1 MDNYDKVLKYTNET
15 MNASGTSAEKYQHY
29 MDSLEATINEL
40 QVQWEQFIQELDAT
54 DTFKNAIKFVSSL
67 LSVLDALVNKVPV
80 LQSLLGGFVGFKV
93 IKGIVP
99 TVLKMASAISKFKG
113 LGNPIKALANSFKS
127 LKMSSS
133 MLSSVYTEL
142 GEKLTIYQKQQIMQI
157 MTNKNLTMEEKK
169 RQLANMELNASTI
182 ELITSN
188 NLLAPTI
195 SGLAAKYGQQT
206 AATIMQVLSSQ
217 TLTNEEKIQ
226 KITTELLAHATAEEA
241 FETAKLIVEQNA
253 LKISAQGATTA
264 MTALNLILGAVTIAA
279 SLAFSIIMKVNQE
292 AEQSRDNAID
302 AADAYNEQASSM
314 EELMER
320 YKELK
325 EELDKTQDLD
335 AQKEITSEILDIRN
349 QVIDSYGAEATK
361 IDFINGQLNETLGLW
376 QQINQEQAQ
385 EAYVKNKNEYQKA
398 LDYAESSGYWN
409 YFDFFGKKLHGKNT
423 DILSRQWVGQQGSFI
438 NLLKGIGIEDVE
450 SHYGVG
456 GSPSYRVSG
465 ENVFDTYNKLVEI
478 SQKIQKELEHNSDLT
493 DDEKKQLSE
502 FQSDVITEINAYDKD
517 ENFTKNKQLYESAQ
531 QSVIDA
537 MGVFQVDTGEL
548 VSPATLYDLYT
559 STIDDLNT
567 LSANFDFGN
576 QEMVD
581 SWNKMVTEDIPKY
594 QNYLQQLY
602 DQADETQKGY
612 LKTIMASLE
621 KATKDATQKVSAENY
636 ISGQISG
643 QTDLIKKI
651 NDLTTEE
658 LAVSQ
663 DEQIVGMFEKLQS
676 ELKAQGIVI
685 SIEEIAQAISDL
697 GYTYKETEKIT
708 AAGLIENFS
717 TDESEIKTITENIEK
732 LNNAVKAVASGGVLD
747 LEDLSDLRDASID
760 VSTFVEGGIDN
771 ITEISKVRD
780 DYIQSVIDGLDE
792 RVKINNE
799 VMKQDKNIT
808 EEEKQQIEFEN
819 KMIELRKRAIQS
831 AAEGI
836 KTTANEYITALK
848 SANEII
854 AQAQAYGNG
863 TISEDILSDM
873 VDQYAD
879 MAGYVER
886 YRLGMID
893 NDELLNA
900 FNEFYQNDINNYQ
913 DYQNKKYK
921 ETSEYFQ
928 QWLKDNEDW
937 VKNFKEK
944 YDIDLRQ
951 YKTYTE
957 AKAGIEKRN
966 NRIQEIEDKYDFSSY
981 VDNKGN
987 YTEQGETFLKRAEYE
1002 SSIKEVA
1009 KVLKEYVSLKKEYIE
1024 ISNLLDEKYV
1034 NDTKAVYVDM
1044 TEVIENQLTIITD
1057 RMQKAY
1063 ELLYELQ
1070 SNNSQLTLE
1079 NLDTMKSAYPAM
1091 SQYIDQYLR
1100 KEMSREELLSKFKE
1114 MYEQD
1119 KTNYK
1124 NAQIEKL
1131 NYDENFYST
1140 LIANNDEWVKKFKE
1154 DYQIDLKNF
1163 TTIQQAKASI
1173 LSAFNAENEA
1183 GYKINVE
1190 DYIDL
1195 STGEYTPDFE
1205 AAMTGKKLPTG
1216 GFWFKPYITEL
1227 HDLLTKISG
1236 EAEKKA
1242 EDTVD
1247 GIVDI
1252 IEDGAYSIEDA
1263 LSDVSTILSGQVD
1276 YWEQITNGIVAAAQL
1291 EIDALDK
1298 EIDLLEKKNE
1308 EQQRQIDLQEKLEA
1322 LNRAKTQRNVR
1333 EYNAETGQFEWVAN
1347 KKDIETA
1354 QREYDEA
1361 LKEDEI
1367 KSKEA
1372 AKEWYEKYRESFSN
1386 VSSTI
1391 ESQRQINKAIQ
1402 ALADIR
1408 GVKASNLTYK
1418 DLLSMTEKEQSTI
1431 RSKYGSAVDMNLAF
1445 EEAQNQQNINKAK
1458 TNLVTGGY
1466 ATNGA
1471 NGFVLD
1477 YNALSN
1483 AIGVPFTKLASSLS
1497 GYAEILKSTSFAET
1511 KPMASTVNN
1520 ITNTGAVSNSYV
1532 FSGDMTF
1539 KFDGETDADRF
1550 ITELVSKLDEKIAI
1564 TPLS

>member
-29 MDSLEATINEL
+29 MDSLEATINGL

-80 LQSLLGGFVGFKV
+80 LQTLLGAFVGFKV

-113 LGNPIKALANSFKS
+113 LGSSIKTLANSFKN
-127 LKMSSS
+127 LKAISTP
-133 MLSSVYTEL
+133 LSDTYTEMGTKLSVYQQQQITQIATNKELDMTEKERQLTAL
-142 GEKLTIYQKQQIMQI
+142 GLSAAQTQLILRTDEQTRSNVNAILSNTKLTMSQKQGKI
-157 MTNKNLTMEEKK
+157 
-169 RQLANMELNASTI
+169 ASI
-182 ELITSN
+182 
-188 NLLAPTI
+188 LLAVAKKNNIVLDKKQAI
-195 SGLAAKYGQQT
+195 SLGGAIAK
-206 AATIMQVLSSQ
+206 
-217 TLTNEEKIQ
+217 Q
-226 KITTELLAHATAEEA
+226 KTMTYTTEGLTA
-241 FETAKLIVEQNA
+241 
-253 LKISAQGATTA
+253 G
-264 MTALNLILGAVTIAA
+264 MTALNLILGTVAIAA

-385 EAYVKNKNEYQKA
+385 ETYVKNKNEYQKA

-409 YFDFFGKKLHGKNT
+409 YFDFSSKKLHGKTT
-423 DILSRQWVGQQGSFI
+423 DILSRQWSWQQGDFI
-438 NLLKGIGIEDVE
+438 NLLKGIGIEGVE
-450 SHYGVG
+450 AHSGFGVT
-456 GSPSYRVSG
+456 PSYRISG

-478 SQKIQKELEHNSDLT
+478 SLKIQKELEHNSDLT
-493 DDEKKQLSE
+493 DDEKRQLSE
-502 FQSDVITEINAYDKD
+502 FQADVITEINAYDKD

-537 MGVFQVDTGEL
+537 MGVFKTNTGEL
-548 VSPATLYDLYT
+548 VSPSALYDLYT
-559 STIDDLNT
+559 GAIEDLNT

-576 QEMVD
+576 QEMVNN
-581 SWNKMVTEDIPKY
+581 WNKTVEDISKY
-594 QNYLQQLY
+594 QDYLQQLY
-602 DQADETQKGY
+602 DQTTDETQKGY
-612 LKTIMASLE
+612 LKKIIANLE

-658 LAVSQ
+658 LVASQ
-663 DEQIVGMFEKLQS
+663 DEQIVGMFENLQS
-676 ELKAQGIVI
+676 ELKAQGIVM

-732 LNNAVKAVASGGVLD
+732 LNNAVKTVVSGGTLD
-747 LEDLSDLRDASID
+747 LEDLSDLRDAGID
-760 VSTFVEGGIDN
+760 VSALVEGGIDN
-771 ITEISKVRD
+771 ITEISKLRD
-780 DYIQSVIDGLDE
+780 DYIQSVLDGLDE
-792 RVKINNE
+792 KIKIYNE
-799 VMKQDKNIT
+799 VMKQDKDIT
-808 EEEKQQIEFEN
+808 EEEKRQIELET
-819 KMIELRKRAIQS
+819 KMIELRKETIQS

-848 SANEII
+848 SANEIM
-854 AQAQAYGNG
+854 AQAQAYGNS
-863 TISEDILSDM
+863 TISEDILSSM
-873 VDQYAD
+873 VEQYAD
-879 MAGYVER
+879 MAGYVEK

-893 NDELLNA
+893 NDELLDA

-928 QWLKDNEDW
+928 QWLEDNEDW
-937 VKNFKEK
+937 VKDFKEK

-957 AKAGIEKRN
+957 AKAGIEKKYKRMQYLDN
-966 NRIQEIEDKYDFSSY
+966 EHDIDKYTDEAGNLT
-981 VDNKGN
+981 NKGK
-987 YTEQGETFLKRAEYE
+987 EFLAL
-1002 SSIKEVA
+1002 SDNWA
-1009 KVLKEYVSLKKEYIE
+1009 KPTQSALKEYVTLKKEWVK
-1024 ISNLLDEKYV
+1024 ISEGAEELDEKYAS
-1034 NDTKAVYVDM
+1034 DTEDVYIDM
-1044 TEVIENQLTIITD
+1044 TESIDARLTTITD
-1057 RMQKAY
+1057 RMQNAY
-1063 ELLYELQ
+1063 GLLYELQ
-1070 SNNSQLTLE
+1070 SNSSQLTIE
-1079 NLDTMKSAYPAM
+1079 NLNDMKSAYPAM
-1091 SQYIDQYLR
+1091 SEYIDKYLR
-1100 KEMSREELLSKFKE
+1100 KEMSRAELISKFKE

-1119 KTNYK
+1119 KNNYIKAQQEKLTYSEDFYK
-1124 NAQIEKL
+1124 NVILGNQKL
-1131 NYDENFYST
+1131 VD
-1140 LIANNDEWVKKFKE
+1140 KFNE
-1154 DYQIDLKNF
+1154 QYHIDLKNF
-1163 TTIQQAKASI
+1163 ATITAAKQAI
-1173 LSAFNAENEA
+1173 LNAFNDENAA
-1183 GYKINVE
+1183 GFELNIE

-1195 STGEYTPDFE
+1195 ATGEYTSAFN
-1205 AAMTGKKLPTG
+1205 AILTGEHIPTG
-1216 GFWFKPYITEL
+1216 GLWLMPYVQAL
-1227 HDLLTKISG
+1227 HDILG
-1236 EAEKKA
+1236 ETEKA
-1242 EDTVD
+1242 ATETAD
-1247 GIVDI
+1247 GIT
-1252 IEDGAYSIEDA
+1252 GAIKDAVYSIEDA

-1333 EYNAETGQFEWVAN
+1333 EYNAETGQFEWTTN
-1347 KKDIETA
+1347 KKNIETA

-1361 LKEDEI
+1361 LQEDEI

-1372 AKEWYEKYRESFSN
+1372 AKEWYEKYGESFSN

-1391 ESQRQINKAIQ
+1391 ETQRQINQ
-1402 ALADIR
+1402 ALQLLASMR
-1408 GVKASNLTYK
+1408 GVDVNTLSYK
-1418 DLLSMTEKEQSTI
+1418 DLLNMTDEEQAAI
-1431 RSKYGSAVDMNLAF
+1431 RSKYGSAVDTNLAF
-1445 EEAQNQQNINKAK
+1445 EDAQNQQNINKAK

-1483 AIGVPFTKLASSLS
+1483 AIGVPLTKLASGLS
-1497 GYAEILKSTSFAET
+1497 GYTEILKSTSFAET
-1511 KPMASTVNN
+1511 KPTTSTVNN
-1520 ITNTGAVSNSYV
+1520 ITNTGAVTNSYV
-1532 FSGDMTF
+1532 LSGDMTF
-1539 KFDGETDADRF
+1539 KFDGNMDVDGF
-1550 ITELVSKLDEKIAI
+1550 ITQLATKLDEKIAI